1 MVFSNACLQWV
12 PDHEHVL
19 PSLLHRLRAEF
30 EQEVLARICKVY
42 PLQADGTVLIG
53 FPRFFFLA
61 VAQ

>member
-1 MVFSNACLQWV
+1 MRPYLAQ
-12 PDHEHVL
+12 L
-19 PSLLHRLRAEF
+19 PGDELSAEF